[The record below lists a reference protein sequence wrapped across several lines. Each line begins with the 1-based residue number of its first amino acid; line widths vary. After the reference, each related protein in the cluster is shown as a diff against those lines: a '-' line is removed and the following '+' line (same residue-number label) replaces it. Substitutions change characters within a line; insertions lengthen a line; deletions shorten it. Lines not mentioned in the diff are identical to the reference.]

1 MDVWIQYTILISV
14 GFVVGFINTV
24 AGGAS
29 LLSLPMFIFMGLPP
43 AVANGTNR
51 VAILAQTAVGA
62 AGFKSKGVG
71 NFPFN
76 LYLGLSAMIGA
87 VLGAQISVDIKGET
101 FNKVLV
107 VIMFVVIGL
116 MVLKPKAKKEELLER
131 LTGKYLWLSIVA
143 FFFIGIYGG
152 FINAG
157 IGFVIMLFLNSV
169 NRLSLVKTNAT
180 KVSVVFFYTIA
191 ALTVFVVNDKVNWTM
206 GLVHAIGNASG
217 AWVSSRYSVKKG
229 DGYIRVFLIVM
240 VIAMSI
246 KLWFTT
252 YE

>member
-1 MDVWIQYTILISV
+1 
-14 GFVVGFINTV
+14 
-24 AGGAS
+24 
-29 LLSLPMFIFMGLPP
+29 
-43 AVANGTNR
+43 
-51 VAILAQTAVGA
+51 
-62 AGFKSKGVG
+62 
-71 NFPFN
+71 
-76 LYLGLSAMIGA
+76 
-87 VLGAQISVDIKGET
+87 
-101 FNKVLV
+101 
-107 VIMFVVIGL
+107 VIMFVVVGL

>member
-1 MDVWIQYTILISV
+1 MDIWIQYAILIAV

-51 VAILAQTAVGA
+51 VAILVQTAVGA

-76 LYLGLSAMIGA
+76 LYLGLSAMVGA
-87 VLGAQISVDIKGET
+87 VIGAQISLDIKGET

-107 VIMFVVIGL
+107 VIMFAVVAL
-116 MVLKPKAKKEELLER
+116 MVFKPKAKTQDVVER
-131 LTGKYLWLSIVA
+131 LTGKHLWLSIVA

-157 IGFVIMLFLNSV
+157 IEIARNAKQKWIPEARSKLMQNSP
-169 NRLSLVKTNAT
+169 RT
-180 KVSVVFFYTIA
+180 VSA
-191 ALTVFVVNDKVNWTM
+191 VVN
-206 GLVHAIGNASG
+206 LF
-217 AWVSSRYSVKKG
+217 
-229 DGYIRVFLIVM
+229 FLDNSLLI
-240 VIAMSI
+240 SI
-246 KLWFTT
+246 FFNLL
-252 YE
+252 

>member
-1 MDVWIQYTILISV
+1 MDIWIQYAILIAV

-51 VAILAQTAVGA
+51 VAILVKTAVGA

-87 VLGAQISVDIKGET
+87 VIGAQISLDIKGET

-107 VIMFVVIGL
+107 VIMFAVVAL
-116 MVLKPKAKKEELLER
+116 MVFKQKAKTQDVVER
-131 LTGKYLWLSIVA
+131 LTGKHLWLSIVA

-157 IGFVIMLFLNSV
+157 IGFVIMLFLNYV

-191 ALTVFVVNDKVNWTM
+191 ALAVFVINDKVNWTM

-217 AWVSSRYSVKKG
+217 AWVSARYSVKKG
-229 DGYIRVFLIVM
+229 DGYIRAFLVVM

-252 YE
+252 YD

>member
-1 MDVWIQYTILISV
+1 M
-14 GFVVGFINTV
+14 
-24 AGGAS
+24 
-29 LLSLPMFIFMGLPP
+29 
-43 AVANGTNR
+43 
-51 VAILAQTAVGA
+51 VGA
-62 AGFKSKGVG
+62 V
-71 NFPFN
+71 
-76 LYLGLSAMIGA
+76 I
-87 VLGAQISVDIKGET
+87 GAQISLDIKGET

-107 VIMFVVIGL
+107 VIMFAVVAL
-116 MVLKPKAKKEELLER
+116 MVFKPKAKTQDVVER
-131 LTGKYLWLSIVA
+131 LTGKHLWLSIVA

-157 IGFVIMLFLNSV
+157 IGFVIMLFLNYV

-191 ALTVFVVNDKVNWTM
+191 ALAVFVINDKVNWTM

-217 AWVSSRYSVKKG
+217 AWVSARYSVKKG
-229 DGYIRVFLIVM
+229 DGYIRAFLVVM

-252 YE
+252 YD

>member
-1 MDVWIQYTILISV
+1 MDSWIQYAILISV

-87 VLGAQISVDIKGET
+87 VIGAQISLDIKGET

-107 VIMFVVIGL
+107 VIMFAVVAL
-116 MVLKPKAKKEELLER
+116 MVFKPKAKTQDVVER
-131 LTGKYLWLSIVA
+131 LTGKHLWLSIVA

-157 IGFVIMLFLNSV
+157 IGFVIMLFLNYV

-180 KVSVVFFYTIA
+180 KKMYSIFLCICLKGIFSRLFSI
-191 ALTVFVVNDKVNWTM
+191 ALTSERNLNKTIFLAYTTTLSYTTDTILP
-206 GLVHAIGNASG
+206 GL
-217 AWVSSRYSVKKG
+217 R
-229 DGYIRVFLIVM
+229 
-240 VIAMSI
+240 
-246 KLWFTT
+246 
-252 YE
+252 